1 VKFRQASSEDIK
13 QIMTLL
19 PNDIIDKSRFKN
31 LNKLLKE
38 KGIISQV
45 IESEEKNIIGVSLG
59 YTKKLLQKSYFKQDK
74 IIAHLLATIQYDFI
88 FFDIFKV
95 GKQEQNKGFER
106 MLIYSFLDECKGKTI
121 IAAIPEDG
129 KEELIKYTQITFMR
143 FDQIAQIT
151 INNANYLIYEKDN

>member
-1 VKFRQASSEDIK
+1 
-13 QIMTLL
+13 MTLL

>member
-1 VKFRQASSEDIK
+1 
-13 QIMTLL
+13 MTLL

-88 FFDIFKV
+88 FFDISRPTLSAGACTPPPGIFPK
-95 GKQEQNKGFER
+95 
-106 MLIYSFLDECKGKTI
+106 
-121 IAAIPEDG
+121 
-129 KEELIKYTQITFMR
+129 
-143 FDQIAQIT
+143 
-151 INNANYLIYEKDN
+151 

>member
-1 VKFRQASSEDIK
+1 
-13 QIMTLL
+13 
-19 PNDIIDKSRFKN
+19 
-31 LNKLLKE
+31 
-38 KGIISQV
+38 
-45 IESEEKNIIGVSLG
+45 
-59 YTKKLLQKSYFKQDK
+59 
-74 IIAHLLATIQYDFI
+74 
-88 FFDIFKV
+88 
-95 GKQEQNKGFER
+95 

>member
-1 VKFRQASSEDIK
+1 MKFRQASSEDIK